1 MFCWWFREES
11 ACNAG
16 DLGPTLVSGRSPG
29 GGHGNPLQSSCQ
41 ENFTDRRAWR
51 ASWDGKEWDTT
62 GVTNTFTVN
71 FHANLLAPLKPHI
84 VFPII
89 YCNLRNQYLSTKYLK
104 VQNASLLRWRFNWR
118 WKGSWGKVARVW
130 GVRWGREASGW
141 SPVQFHGCDFGS
153 DPPGQLCGQVTSLK
167 CLKLWLGARI
177 HPSDSGTFHK
187 FQLSSVRLRWA
198 LTTWGH
204 SEDTGAGSF
213 LMRLNMSVLYARTI
227 PVRGDRL
234 LKYLYIFIRR
244 YVLKCTK
251 KCIILCMIAKKV
263 ETPPPKSLNSI
274 TVRTRKLCL

>member
-141 SPVQFHGCDFGS
+141 SPVQFHGRDFGS

-167 CLKLWLGARI
+167 CLKLWLGTRI
-177 HPSDSGTFHK
+177 HPSDSGYFSQISALQCPFKVSSDNLRSFWRHRGWLFPNEVEHVRALCSNDSSKRRSPPEILVHFHQK
-187 FQLSSVRLRWA
+187 ICVKM
-198 LTTWGH
+198 H
-204 SEDTGAGSF
+204 
-213 LMRLNMSVLYARTI
+213 
-227 PVRGDRL
+227 
-234 LKYLYIFIRR
+234 
-244 YVLKCTK
+244 K
-251 KCIILCMIAKKV
+251 KMYHIVYDSQKSGN
-263 ETPPPKSLNSI
+263 TPPKIPQ
-274 TVRTRKLCL
+274 